1 MSAAFD
7 PDVLKVARLLMERYR
22 GHAALHARLRIGA
35 LSGRADAYARHL
47 WGQVLATIEMIRPRF
62 GG

>member
-7 PDVLKVARLLMERYR
+7 PDVLKVARLLMERYQ

-35 LSGRADAYARHL
+35 LSRRADAPARHL
-47 WGQVLATIEMIRPRF
+47 GEQVLTTIEMIRPRF